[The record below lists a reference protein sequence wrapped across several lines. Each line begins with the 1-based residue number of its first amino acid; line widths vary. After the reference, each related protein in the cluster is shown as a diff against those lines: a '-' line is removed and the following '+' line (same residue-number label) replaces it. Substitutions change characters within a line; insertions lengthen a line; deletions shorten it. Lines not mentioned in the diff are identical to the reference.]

1 MHKELNSIKGGN
13 AALKLYW
20 KSRNLHGPILLL
32 NKDNLATLQAMAD
45 DPETDLDEELT
56 VADICALSVT
66 LSGGV
71 KATTIVGA
79 LFNNKDDKKGHQ
91 DLHRI
96 WFQPIK
102 NSMVKFPD
110 TGNTHN
116 QSHCL
121 AAAELITYLPN
132 YRQFLESIQ

>member
-1 MHKELNSIKGGN
+1 MHKELNSIEGGN

-56 VADICALSVT
+56 VADVCALSVT

-71 KATTIVGA
+71 KATTIAGA

-91 DLHRI
+91 DLHHI
-96 WFQPIK
+96 WF
-102 NSMVKFPD
+102 
-110 TGNTHN
+110 
-116 QSHCL
+116 
-121 AAAELITYLPN
+121 
-132 YRQFLESIQ
+132 